1 MGRIAIPSLS
11 KSAIE
16 ALTTEQLLTA
26 WRSYSRD
33 DVCAL
38 RQRLIYA
45 LLDLTPVSDDVPAEL
60 IKRAARDNDAALA
73 VGSLIAGT
81 DWSGTGRDV
90 SLSWVAVAATGY
102 RGTSQIAA
110 ALLAAELAQS
120 GELRRARD
128 WLEASDV
135 RAGTIAR
142 HTLGL
147 GKYADA
153 LRNKGKDK
161 TNTGAAD
168 AETDVET
175 GPAPL
180 PRDVPQLLITEK
192 IGEGAG
198 RSEDKAIARTWEFL
212 TRPLPLAVAPPPST
226 LRWVL
231 EQEYPW
237 ATAAIDAL
245 LADLDLRQQMGQA
258 WFRVRPTLI
267 VGPPGTGKTA
277 LVKRL
282 AELVGVGTGELNA
295 AGSSDNRLL
304 QGTARGW
311 GSCQPGLVLQVMR
324 QHGVA
329 NPMMIVDE
337 LDKTRADGRNGD
349 IRATLLT
356 LTEPTSARAW
366 NDEALISSCDLS
378 AVSWVATANDLTPLR
393 GPLLTRFRV
402 VDVPTP
408 TAEHFE
414 AVMAGIQR
422 LVAADLA
429 VQPSDLPVLGR
440 SALDQLRRGFERG
453 ISLRR
458 VRSAYES
465 AIRLETGHAPV
476 LH

>member
-1 MGRIAIPSLS
+1 MGRVSIPTLS
-11 KSAIE
+11 QSAID

-26 WRSYSRD
+26 WRNYNRD
-33 DVCAL
+33 DVCTL

-45 LLDLTPVSDDVPAEL
+45 LLDLTPVSEDVPAEL
-60 IKRAARDNDAALA
+60 IKLAARDTDAALA

-81 DWSGTGRDV
+81 DWSGTGRDTA
-90 SLSWVAVAATGY
+90 LSWIAVAASGY
-102 RGTSQIAA
+102 RSSAQIAA
-110 ALLAAELAQS
+110 ALLAAELSQV

-128 WLEASDV
+128 WLESADV
-135 RAGTIAR
+135 RAGTFAR
-142 HTLGL
+142 HALGL

-153 LRNKGKDK
+153 MRSKGKAKPDAES
-161 TNTGAAD
+161 GAEAD
-168 AETDVET
+168 AET
-175 GPAPL
+175 GSAPI
-180 PRDVPQLLITEK
+180 PRDVPHLTVTDK

-198 RSEDKAIARTWEFL
+198 RSEDKAITRTWEFL
-212 TRPLPLAVAPPPST
+212 TRPLPLAVATPPST

-231 EQEYPW
+231 TEEYPW

-245 LADLDLRQQMGQA
+245 LADLELRQSLGQT
-258 WFRVRPTLI
+258 WFRIRPTLL

-282 AELVGVGTGELNA
+282 AEFVGIGCGELNA

-324 QHGVA
+324 QHQVA
-329 NPMMIVDE
+329 NPIMIVDE

-366 NDEALISSCDLS
+366 QDEALISSCDLS
-378 AVSWVATANDLTPLR
+378 AVSWVATANDVTPLR
-393 GPLLTRFRV
+393 GPLLTRFRL
-402 VDVPTP
+402 VDVPAP
-408 TAEHFE
+408 RAEHFD
-414 AVMAGIQR
+414 AVLAGIQR

-440 SALDQLRRGFERG
+440 AALDQLRRGFEKG

-458 VRSAYES
+458 VRSAYEA
-465 AIRLETGHAPV
+465 AIRLEIGHAPV
-476 LH
+476 MH